1 MKQAI
6 FVMMDQYTDWEG
18 AHLSSQLNQMT
29 DWTVKTASNQPE
41 VTSIGGWTTRVD
53 YQISE
58 LNPEM
63 TLLVLIGGNAWQH
76 DDPRLT
82 ALIQQCLQ
90 RKVIVGAICGAVDYL
105 ARNGLLTGY
114 RHTGNA
120 QFSWQSFPKYQNPT
134 DFELQQVVVDR
145 QLVTANGTAA
155 LSFTSA
161 VLKASGQLTIAA
173 KQALDLQQLGYYDN
187 TETHLNCRGDR
198 SWIRLVLKKVTDC

>member
-18 AHLSSQLNQMT
+18 AYLSSQLNQLT
-29 DWTVKTASNQPE
+29 DWVVKTASNQPE

-58 LNPEM
+58 LKPEM

-76 DDPRLT
+76 DDLRLT
-82 ALIQQCLQ
+82 TLIQQCLH

-120 QFSWQSFPKYQNPT
+120 QFLWQSFSQYQNPT
-134 DFELQQVVVDR
+134 DFDPQQVVVDR

-155 LSFTSA
+155 LAFTSA
-161 VLKASGQLTIAA
+161 VLKASGQLTTAA
-173 KQALDLQQLGYYDN
+173 KQALDLQQLGYYEY
-187 TETHLNCRGDR
+187 TRQYGDPF
-198 SWIRLVLKKVTDC
+198 KP

>member
-6 FVMMDQYTDWEG
+6 FIMMDHYADWEG
-18 AHLSSQLNQMT
+18 AYLSSQLNQMA
-29 DWTVKTASNQPE
+29 DWVVKTASNQSE
-41 VTSIGGWTTRVD
+41 VTSIGGWTTLVD

-58 LNPEM
+58 LKPEM

-82 ALIQQCLQ
+82 ALVQQCLQ

-114 RHTGNA
+114 NHTGNA
-120 QFSWQSFPKYQNPT
+120 QFLWQSFPRYQNPT
-134 DFELQQVVVDR
+134 DFEPQQVVVDR

-155 LSFTSA
+155 LAFTSA
-161 VLKASGQLTIAA
+161 VLKASGQLTTAA
-173 KQALDLQQLGYYDN
+173 KQALDLQQLGYYEY
-187 TETHLNCRGDR
+187 TRQYGDPF
-198 SWIRLVLKKVTDC
+198 KP